1 MGVDLD
7 ESENDVAAFL
17 AVFAALLLDNVL
29 RLDETFGRVTD
40 FVMANKPDR
49 ATVVTLQ
56 GFDRLKQEFEALGDA
71 LTRYA
76 EAINEAPMS
85 EEERTQLGHHVIS
98 GITVAD
104 LKERLLSRLQDD
116 LTEMEL
122 PTITPEEAA
131 QVGVDVVY

>member
-1 MGVDLD
+1 MEGE
-7 ESENDVAAFL
+7 ESDNDVGAFL

-40 FVMANKPDR
+40 FVMANKPNR
-49 ATVVTLQ
+49 ETIVTLQ

-76 EAINEAPMS
+76 EAINEAPMND
-85 EEERTQLGHHVIS
+85 EERAKLEHHVIS

-104 LKERLLSRLQDD
+104 LKDRLLRRLQDD

-122 PTITPEEAA
+122 PTISPEEAE
-131 QVGVDVVY
+131 QVGVDVIY